1 MSLFEKCHHNIAHG
15 KIDFKISIPPPY
27 MREVWDYKN
36 ASAESTQ
43 RSISSIDWD
52 FLFWRKSI
60 NKKVDILNECL
71 TNIFHNFVPNKMI
84 KCDYRQPLWMTD
96 SKKNKLKERAKLTK
110 KYFKGGKKDS
120 DLVQI
125 NALSNE
131 STKPILEAKE
141 KYISQLSQKL
151 IDPSTEPKTY
161 WKIIN
166 RFVNNRKTP
175 IIPLLL
181 VNNKIILNFSENANL
196 FNKFF
201 ASQCTPLEN
210 NSSLPPFC
218 LKTDKS
224 LSSLEISET
233 DIFAIIKNLDP
244 NKSHGWDNLSIRMI
258 KLCGKSITYSLKLIF
273 EASLQEGTFPS
284 CWKKANAV
292 LVHKKE
298 DKNLLKNYRPIS
310 LLPIFGKIFERIL
323 FKDLFYYFHK
333 NQFFTKCQSG
343 FLLGDSCISQ
353 LLSIVHDINSF
364 FDCDPTVMSE
374 VFS

>member
-1 MSLFEKCHHNIAHG
+1 MNQPTHIPKGSLSCIELIFTSNPNLINSSGVEMSLFEKYHHNIVYG
-15 KIDFKISIPPPY
+15 KIDFQIAILPLY
-27 MREVWDYKN
+27 MREVWNYKN
-36 ASAESTQ
+36 ACAESIQ

-52 FLFWRKSI
+52 FLFWGKSI

-71 TNIFHNFVPNKMI
+71 KNIFHNFVPNEVT
-84 KCDYRQPLWMTD
+84 KCDYRQPPWMTD
-96 SKKNKLKERAKLTK
+96 SIKIKLKERAKLSK

-125 NALSNE
+125 NTSSKE
-131 STKPILEAKE
+131 CTKSILEAKE
-141 KYISQLSQKL
+141 KYVTQLSQKL
-151 IDPSTEPKTY
+151 IDPSTEAKTY

-166 RFVNNRKTP
+166 RFAKNKTP
-175 IIPLLL
+175 IIPPLV
-181 VNNKIILNFSENANL
+181 VNNKIISNFSEKANL

-201 ASQCTPLEN
+201 ASQRIPLEN

-258 KLCGKSITYSLKLIF
+258 ELCGKSITYPLKLIF

-284 CWKKANAV
+284 CWKKANV
-292 LVHKKE
+292 VTVHEKE
-298 DKNLLKNYRPIS
+298 DKKAS
-310 LLPIFGKIFERIL
+310 
-323 FKDLFYYFHK
+323 
-333 NQFFTKCQSG
+333 
-343 FLLGDSCISQ
+343 
-353 LLSIVHDINSF
+353 
-364 FDCDPTVMSE
+364 
-374 VFS
+374 